1 MFRTKTGDP
10 PVRCERADTTDGNP
24 LLGEALRLARLG
36 YAVFPCRSGRKEPAT
51 HHGVSDATTD
61 EATIR
66 NWWSRWPSANVA
78 LATGRGLV
86 VIDVDAGATWPS
98 EGKLESMLQLRPPV
112 ARTPRG
118 GRHIYFRVPGGRA
131 WRNSASRLA
140 EHVDVRGEGGYVL
153 VAPSCT
159 DRGQYKWLRPLL
171 PLAELLE
178 PPGWLVSEL
187 DRIARPVADSHRDR
201 CSTSEA
207 RHLLFEGSRN
217 CGLTS
222 FAGHYGDAD

>member
-1 MFRTKTGDP
+1 VP
-10 PVRCERADTTDGNP
+10 LRA
-24 LLGEALRLARLG
+24 
-36 YAVFPCRSGRKEPAT
+36 KEPAT
-51 HHGVSDATTD
+51 THGVLDAATD
-61 EATIR
+61 GATIR
-66 NWWSRWPSANVA
+66 KWWARWPDANLG
-78 LATGRGLV
+78 LATGCGLV
-86 VIDVDAGATWPS
+86 VIDIDAGAVRPA
-98 EGKLESMLQLRPPV
+98 EAERQGIKQLQLPL
-112 ARTPRG
+112 AKTPRG
-118 GRHIYFRVPGGRA
+118 GWHIFFRVLGGRA

-171 PLAELLE
+171 PLAELPE